1 LSNSK
6 QLISKDIEKLS
17 RYEKAP
23 LWFARFLKSH
33 REKQG
38 DTIRDLVE
46 RAKGLNRPEGLAFDK
61 PPDNHVF
68 VNFEKGASRQFN
80 VHNPQ
85 HLEYLA
91 KVYNTDDP
99 LLYTVFPKATDF
111 YVHLHDAS
119 DFKAITPDES
129 IGRGYRFDIP
139 LNRLEEEHQ
148 SINRLII
155 EPCSDSPFHTHAGTE
170 IVIAQTDNVIVEL
183 AMDPEMRHLIEIEM
197 KDGDILHFKSETP
210 HRLKHNRKGDCGNAE
225 AIIIRSY
232 KVESNPPTANP

>member
-1 LSNSK
+1 LSTPK

-23 LWFARFLKSH
+23 TWFAHFLKSH
-33 REKQG
+33 RKKQG

-46 RAKGLNRPEGLAFDK
+46 RAKGLNRPEGLPFDES
-61 PPDNHVF
+61 PDNHVF
-68 VNFEKGASRQFN
+68 VNFERGVSRQFDI
-80 VHNPQ
+80 HNPE

-99 LLYTVFPKATDF
+99 LLYTLFPEAVNL
-111 YVHLHDAS
+111 YVHLHDAN
-119 DFKAITPDES
+119 DFKTITPDES
-129 IGRGYRFDIP
+129 IGRGYHFDIP
-139 LNRLEEEHQ
+139 LNRLKDERQ

-155 EPCSDSPFHTHAGTE
+155 EPGSDSPFHTHAGTE

-183 AMDPEMRHLIEIEM
+183 AIDLKVRNSIKIEM
-197 KDGDILHFKSETP
+197 KDGDILHFKSENK
-210 HRLKHNRKGDCGNAE
+210 HRLKHNPKGDCGNAE

-232 KVESNPPTANP
+232 KVE